1 MSEWQEAEQ
10 RVQRAHELYEKGR
23 WEEALTELRAAI
35 AINPNNSAWY
45 FNLGLT
51 LDMMERFEEAVAA
64 YDKALEIDPQ
74 DLEILNSAGADC
86 IRLARYQQAI
96 AHFESI
102 EKLDPSFEAAYCPR
116 ILAYSELGDH
126 QRAEEIFYLARQ
138 YKEKCPA
145 CFYNM
150 GASLLARGQYD
161 RALWCWQQVL
171 DAEPDYPQIHAR
183 MADAH
188 WAKGQLQEA
197 RRHLLEELRSDP
209 GNVDTLLDL
218 GELLMELGP
227 PEAAA
232 EKFRQV
238 LDLEPEECTA
248 HFHLGSLAQ
257 ADGDYP
263 LALERFRYVLRHD
276 SQFVGAHVKMARIHW
291 QLKNRTEALYHANC
305 ELAQSDYDEATLM
318 DLGALFM
325 DMQVYDGAETTFRRV
340 LGMDGQ
346 HVDACHGLAV
356 AMLFSGRVDEGIAQ
370 CRATLRLQ
378 PKYMLAMSNLALA
391 YVERGDLARAG
402 YWLGEALDIAP
413 DDPQLR
419 HLSKRLRVLSVWHF
433 LRRLVTP
440 ALRWLGWGRR

>member
-23 WEEALTELRAAI
+23 WEEALAELRAALE
-35 AINPNNSAWY
+35 INPNNSAWH

-74 DLEILNSAGADC
+74 DLEILNSAGVDC
-86 IRLARYQQAI
+86 TRLARYKQAI
-96 AHFESI
+96 SHFDRI

-126 QRAEEIFYLARQ
+126 ERAEEIFYLARQ

-150 GASLLARGQYD
+150 GVSLLARGQYD

-171 DAEPDYPQIHAR
+171 DAEPDYPQVHAR
-183 MADAH
+183 MADAY

-218 GELLMELGP
+218 GELLMEIGP

-238 LDLEPEECTA
+238 LDLDPEECTA
-248 HFHLGSLAQ
+248 HFHLGTLAYT
-257 ADGDYP
+257 DGDYP
-263 LALERFRYVLRHD
+263 LALERFRFVLRND
-276 SQFVGAHVKMARIHW
+276 PKFTGAHVKMARIHW
-291 QLKNRTEALYHANC
+291 QLKSRTEALYHANC

-318 DLGALFM
+318 ELGALFM
-325 DMQVYDGAETTFRRV
+325 EMQVYDGAETTFRRV
-340 LGMDGQ
+340 LGVDAQ
-346 HVDACHGLAV
+346 NADACHALAV
-356 AMLFSGRVDEGIAQ
+356 SMLLSGRADEGIAQ

-391 YVERGDLARAG
+391 YALRGDLARAR
-402 YWLGEALDIAP
+402 YWLREALDIAP
-413 DDPQLR
+413 DDPQLW
-419 HLSKRLRVLSVWHF
+419 RLRNRIRVHSAG
-433 LRRLVTP
+433 RLAWRLLT
-440 ALRWLGWGRR
+440 LRWLGWGRR